1 MIGVLR
7 TRIIIDE
14 GLWHLKNWKL
24 SLTSLKK
31 YHACPQFHS
40 GWRAET
46 KEARGETGDDPTQC
60 TAQICHEE
68 KSEKSAWTDLGL
80 FKSSLPGNKQGFMI

>member
-1 MIGVLR
+1 MMGVLR

-14 GLWHLKNWKL
+14 GLWHLKTEKL

-40 GWRAET
+40 DEELKRKKRE
-46 KEARGETGDDPTQC
+46 ERLEMIRHN
-60 TAQICHEE
+60 AQLRYAMKRKGVHEQIWDFLNHLYQE
-68 KSEKSAWTDLGL
+68 I
-80 FKSSLPGNKQGFMI
+80 NKVLWF